1 MAGRPRKECVLEED
15 KEAENEITGIA
26 EQIEEGFP
34 EEETEDRDLE
44 FFSTGSTI
52 FDLIL
57 GKGLCFKKM
66 LNIVGPS
73 SSGKSFIISEIIA
86 SARKIYGDK
95 LKFVY
100 LDCEAGYSFSSKSIW
115 GFDIVDENNPKV
127 DTVEEFAIEIDKAL
141 DKIKPDEK
149 LIYVIDSYDALTSET
164 ETEEYDKKLDSIARG
179 KKADGSYGM
188 AKAKFIN
195 SFFRMQ
201 IRKIKEKNCLFI
213 VASQTRDN
221 INGGMFAPAKKR
233 NGGDSLQVY
242 AAAVIWLRVAEKY
255 GKDGHQTGISVHIKN
270 DKNKLGKPFR
280 EGYIDVI
287 FDYGLDDVASNIKFL
302 YDLYTAEGKTKAK
315 VFGKDDDTG
324 KKSEPMK
331 LKWDGEEY
339 IYKELI
345 RHIENNSLERTL
357 ERRVKQKWS
366 ELDNN
371 DEYSDRK
378 RRY

>member
-1 MAGRPRKECVLEED
+1 MAGRPRKECVLEEG

-34 EEETEDRDLE
+34 EEEEERDLE

-57 GKGLCFKKM
+57 GKGICFKKM

-115 GFDIVDENNPKV
+115 GFDIVDGNNPKI

-164 ETEEYDKKLDSIARG
+164 ETEEYDKKLDSIAKG
-179 KKADGSYGM
+179 KKADGSFGM

-233 NGGDSLQVY
+233 NGGDSLQFY
-242 AAAVIWLRVAEKY
+242 SAAVIWLRVAEKY

-280 EGYIDVI
+280 EGYIDII
-287 FDYGLDDVASNIKFL
+287 FDYGLDNVASNIKFL
-302 YDLYTAEGKTKAK
+302 YDLYTAEGKTKK
-315 VFGKDDDTG
+315 QVFGKDDAG

-331 LKWDGEEY
+331 LKWDGEEFL
-339 IYKELI
+339 YKDLI
-345 RHIENNSLERTL
+345 RHIESNSLERTL

-366 ELDNN
+366 ELDSN